1 MVDRK
6 SILFLIFYALLFD
19 SPPEALASESQVPPQ
34 QSNHIMI
41 LPEKDLA
48 RTKCIED
55 CIRRHQ
61 MMAIGMKMIEA
72 GCRKECKLKEA
83 VCLFKSHDKDN
94 RIKGIMMLCE
104 SHDKRAV
111 PHLVKALKWEFK
123 ERTGLWAWIIPALG
137 ELRDPSAVP
146 VLVQVLDIPDDDW
159 LAKAS
164 VAALGQ
170 IGHPSAIPALID
182 AAWRPETRDAAI
194 EALSKFRDKRVI
206 PVLISALQ
214 PEEARGTRE
223 AAMKGLRLL
232 GTEAVPA
239 LIEAF
244 SSYSPE
250 HPDTQR
256 RLWLCQLLGESKDKR
271 AMAALHK
278 ALHDPDKAITQCAH
292 RYSLSSLSQPERVKK
307 FRN

>member
-1 MVDRK
+1 MLREMADRK
-6 SILFLIFYALLFD
+6 LILFLIFYALLFA
-19 SPPEALASESQVPPQ
+19 SPPKALASESQVPPQ

-41 LPEKDLA
+41 LSEKDLA
-48 RTKCIED
+48 RTKCIEE

-83 VCLFKSHDKDN
+83 VCLFKSHDKDD

-123 ERTGLWAWIIPALG
+123 ERTGLWAWIILALG

-159 LAKAS
+159 LA
-164 VAALGQ
+164 
-170 IGHPSAIPALID
+170 
-182 AAWRPETRDAAI
+182 RETR
-194 EALSKFRDKRVI
+194 
-206 PVLISALQ
+206 
-214 PEEARGTRE
+214 G
-223 AAMKGLRLL
+223 AAMKGLSLL
-232 GTEAVPA
+232 GTEAVSA

-278 ALHDPDKAITQCAH
+278 ALHDPDKAIAQCAH
-292 RYSLSSLSQPERVKK
+292 RYSLSQPERVKK